1 MPSTFGID
9 PALAE
14 IAAALMEQHKDDI
27 NAALGARYLSRE
39 ISHVLSGCI

>member
-1 MPSTFGID
+1 MPSTFDID

-14 IAAALMEQHKDDI
+14 IAVALMGQHKDDI

-39 ISHVLSGCI
+39 ESHVLPGCI